1 MEHKEWTK
9 IWHHPRLEVE
19 LFQAFYL
26 HHAFPRHSHD
36 YYVICLIQRGVQ
48 SFTHRG
54 TKHITPA
61 GGLIL
66 LNPGAVHTGEPADGH
81 GFEMR
86 SLYPTTAHMQMA
98 VAELTGREQGQPF
111 FREVRVDHPAARAGV
126 LALHQALAQGASA
139 LEYESRFIWTLAELI
154 KQYADFQV
162 GEPRLGRE
170 RTAIRRARRYIE
182 TYFAQ
187 GVSLTELAGHVSLS
201 PYYLLRVF
209 RAEVGMP
216 PYAYLES
223 VRIRQAQQLIQ
234 AGQSLAEVAVEVGF
248 SSQSHL
254 TDRFKQIIGVTP
266 GLYAEQVRK

>member
-1 MEHKEWTK
+1 
-9 IWHHPRLEVE
+9 
-19 LFQAFYL
+19 
-26 HHAFPRHSHD
+26 
-36 YYVICLIQRGVQ
+36 
-48 SFTHRG
+48 
-54 TKHITPA
+54 
-61 GGLIL
+61 
-66 LNPGAVHTGEPADGH
+66 
-81 GFEMR
+81 
-86 SLYPTTAHMQMA
+86 
-98 VAELTGREQGQPF
+98 
-111 FREVRVDHPAARAGV
+111 
-126 LALHQALAQGASA
+126 
-139 LEYESRFIWTLAELI
+139 
-154 KQYADFQV
+154 
-162 GEPRLGRE
+162 LGRE